1 MFGLFDKKKEA
12 EVSLADRIA
21 AKPLAA
27 AGAPQGATA
36 AKPRVPFA
44 GLGSV
49 GAGDMKS
56 AYLSRSELPAE
67 RLRDLTMCRAA
78 LRSCS
83 ASSRPISPWRRLRAR
98 YRRHRLPMFR
108 SCSSPR
114 AGS

>member
-21 AKPLAA
+21 AKPLVA
-27 AGAPQGATA
+27 AGAQQGAAA

-56 AYLSRSELPAE
+56 AYLSRSELTAASRWKTPAGWV
-67 RLRDLTMCRAA
+67 TMVTMA
-78 LRSCS
+78 
-83 ASSRPISPWRRLRAR
+83 SRPPT
-98 YRRHRLPMFR
+98 
-108 SCSSPR
+108 
-114 AGS
+114 

>member
-21 AKPLAA
+21 AKPLVA
-27 AGAPQGATA
+27 AGAQQGASA

-56 AYLSRSELPAE
+56 AYLSRSEL
-67 RLRDLTMCRAA
+67 T
-78 LRSCS
+78 
-83 ASSRPISPWRRLRAR
+83 ASSRPISPWRRLRVQ
-98 YRRHRLPMFR
+98 YRQHHLPMFR
-108 SCSSPR
+108 FCSSPR

>member
-44 GLGSV
+44 GLGAH
-49 GAGDMKS
+49 GTDGI
-56 AYLSRSELPAE
+56 
-67 RLRDLTMCRAA
+67 
-78 LRSCS
+78 
-83 ASSRPISPWRRLRAR
+83 AS
-98 YRRHRLPMFR
+98 
-108 SCSSPR
+108 
-114 AGS
+114 